1 MNGGAKVCFVVM
13 RCSYSSSAAFTRP
26 IEIEMSSRSKKPAAR
41 PEYMALPWISQPG
54 GRSSGQTG
62 AMRFVSMTH
71 PSGTTQS
78 TRIELEP
85 LPRRPSIPDQSSRTS

>member
-1 MNGGAKVCFVVM
+1 
-13 RCSYSSSAAFTRP
+13 
-26 IEIEMSSRSKKPAAR
+26 
-41 PEYMALPWISQPG
+41 MALPWISQPG

-62 AMRFVSMTH
+62 AMRFVSMTQ

-78 TRIELEP
+78 TRIELDP